1 MFSDT
6 AQEDEIA
13 KRLKKTQRTSF
24 LKTKL
29 ALFSPATKNKTFSLQ
44 KNFLIT
50 LRPPPPHTHN
60 Y

>member
-13 KRLKKTQRTSF
+13 KQLKKTQRTSF

-44 KNFLIT
+44 KSF
-50 LRPPPPHTHN
+50 
-60 Y
+60 